1 MPSIKNSLLALFLI
15 FIALLIVAF
24 FAKKARPVPDAEIYA
39 KQNPNCTTK
48 KVHSN
53 KNSLVECFLN
63 FETLEDFPENPEG
76 ADTLYIPMAKFIGER
91 FPSQFPIRVRHI
103 FSIPDE
109 ITDSVGIYGNSISIV
124 KGKDSP
130 WHNSGS
136 GCKFPGPC
144 PVMPLRQAS
153 KSNPINMVNAVLPG
167 KVIRIEQDSVFC
179 ITLYHGENIYS
190 KMSGLAGLSDNV
202 EVGKDISPDSAL
214 GLVLQKSDLSLEIT
228 RNGKAQRWDKF
239 YSAARLPEQQCLPP
253 CL

>member
-1 MPSIKNSLLALFLI
+1 MPSIKNSLLALFLV
-15 FIALLIVAF
+15 FLALLIVAF
-24 FAKKARPVPDAEIYA
+24 FAKKSRPVPDADIYA

-53 KNSLVECFLN
+53 KNSMVECFLN
-63 FETLEDFPENPEG
+63 FETFENFPENPEG
-76 ADTLYIPMAKFIGER
+76 ADSIYISMAKFIGER
-91 FPSQFPIRVRHI
+91 FPDQFPIRVRHV

-109 ITDSVGIYGNSISIV
+109 ITDSIGIYGNSISIV

-130 WHNSGS
+130 WYNSSS

-144 PVMPLRQAS
+144 PVMPLRQAHKNTS
-153 KSNPINMVNAVLPG
+153 ISAVNAVLPG
-167 KVIRIEQDSVFC
+167 RVIKIEQDSAFC

-190 KMSGLAGLSDNV
+190 KMSGLAGLSGHV

-228 RNGKAQRWDKF
+228 LNGKSVRWDKF
-239 YSAARLPEQQCLPP
+239 YGATRLLEQQGELK
-253 CL
+253 

>member
-1 MPSIKNSLLALFLI
+1 MPSIKTSLLALFLV
-15 FIALLIVAF
+15 FLALLIVVF
-24 FAKKARPVPDAEIYA
+24 FAGKSRPIPDAEIYA

-63 FETLEDFPENPEG
+63 FETLNDFPENPIE

-91 FPSQFPIRVRHI
+91 FPNQFPIRVRHV

-109 ITDSVGIYGNSISIV
+109 LTDSVGIYGNSISVV
-124 KGKDSP
+124 KGKDSH
-130 WHNSGS
+130 WHNSNS

-144 PVMPLRQAS
+144 PVMPMRHAYKDS
-153 KSNPINMVNAVLPG
+153 SIGFVNAVLPG
-167 KVIRIEQDSVFC
+167 RVMNIEQDSAFC

-190 KMSGLAGLSDNV
+190 KMSGLAGISDYAKI
-202 EVGKDISPDSAL
+202 GKTISPDSML
-214 GLVLQKSDLSLEIT
+214 GFVLQKSNLSLEIIQ
-228 RNGKAQRWDKF
+228 NGKALRWDKF
-239 YSAARLPEQQCLPP
+239 YSAARPLEQQCLPP